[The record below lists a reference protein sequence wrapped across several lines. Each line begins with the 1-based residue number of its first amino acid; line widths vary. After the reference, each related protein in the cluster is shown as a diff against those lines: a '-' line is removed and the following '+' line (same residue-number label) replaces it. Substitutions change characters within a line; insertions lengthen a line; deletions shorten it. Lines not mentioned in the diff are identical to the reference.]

1 MTLQDPRPARL
12 AQSVEQQAC
21 ELRVASL
28 SPGMSD
34 SLQRFLSPISVS
46 WGKLLA
52 TSKLA
57 CTVLVRNPGNALG
70 NWPLQMT
77 ENFLKA
83 A

>member
-34 SLQRFLSPISVS
+34 SLQRFRRPSLFHGGNC
-46 WGKLLA
+46 WLLA
-52 TSKLA
+52 SWRVQYWLETQGM
-57 CTVLVRNPGNALG
+57 P
-70 NWPLQMT
+70 
-77 ENFLKA
+77 
-83 A
+83 